1 MGAAVP
7 SRPYANNDT
16 TLCPII
22 VAVCQPNLASN
33 LPASVVFG
41 FFSPPSSPTHPKSTS
56 TSASASASAST
67 PTAHAN
73 IPLSGISDKFYSTR
87 SLYASC
93 EDHLPRA
100 PAIVDFH
107 CQPQTP
113 RFLMARQQSLDSQR
127 PIMAPSRN
135 SQRFSTIS
143 ATGSLALSDHTV
155 SSTMTGDSRLA
166 EIKELGAGLERLE
179 NKPLTKQ
186 RFVPT
191 PEKTDNLN
199 KLALGAKVERALGRR
214 MSSQDAIMRK
224 RTPIDEEKEALKMQ
238 AGS

>member
-1 MGAAVP
+1 
-7 SRPYANNDT
+7 
-16 TLCPII
+16 
-22 VAVCQPNLASN
+22 
-33 LPASVVFG
+33 
-41 FFSPPSSPTHPKSTS
+41 
-56 TSASASASAST
+56 
-67 PTAHAN
+67 
-73 IPLSGISDKFYSTR
+73 
-87 SLYASC
+87 
-93 EDHLPRA
+93 
-100 PAIVDFH
+100 
-107 CQPQTP
+107 
-113 RFLMARQQSLDSQR
+113 MARQQSLDSQR
-127 PIMAPSRN
+127 PIMAPSVWFFQFSLFRNTHSLRPFKISFFSATSTSRDLKPSQSKNSNTELSPNAPRRKQVSSQRN

>member
-1 MGAAVP
+1 
-7 SRPYANNDT
+7 
-16 TLCPII
+16 
-22 VAVCQPNLASN
+22 
-33 LPASVVFG
+33 
-41 FFSPPSSPTHPKSTS
+41 
-56 TSASASASAST
+56 
-67 PTAHAN
+67 
-73 IPLSGISDKFYSTR
+73 
-87 SLYASC
+87 
-93 EDHLPRA
+93 
-100 PAIVDFH
+100 
-107 CQPQTP
+107 
-113 RFLMARQQSLDSQR
+113 MARQQSLDSQR
-127 PIMAPSRN
+127 PIMAPSVWFSQFSHFRNTHSLRPLKISFFSATWRSRDLKQPSQSNNSNTELPPNARRRKQVSSSQRN

-224 RTPIDEEKEALKMQ
+224 RTPIDEEKQTLKVQ